1 MRMPGRSKW
10 EEPPDPDNDYWG
22 LGYCQRHH
30 RWYGGEDCPR
40 CEREIENHL
49 LTLEEGDA

>member
-10 EEPPDPDNDYWG
+10 EEPEDELPEEPM
-22 LGYCQRHH
+22 LFCCLH
-30 RWYGGEDCPR
+30 RWWYRGYECPL
-40 CEREIENHL
+40 CVEEIENHL